1 MTNRHVDRK
10 EDHIRIVLDR
20 SSSRSGLTTGLE
32 NVRFVHCALPEL
44 DLDAIDLSRRFL
56 GRRISAPV
64 LVSSMTGG
72 PDPTAGINMNIAAVC
87 QDLGLPFGVGSQR
100 VALDHDSVAGLG
112 PELRRIAP
120 DVPILGNIGAAQL
133 SGADA
138 LDRAR
143 RAIEMIG
150 ADALFIHL
158 NPLQEAVQPEGDRN
172 WSGLFDR
179 IAMLADKLET
189 PIAVKEV
196 GFGLSAVLC
205 RRLHDA
211 GVAILDVA
219 GAGGTNWARVEAAR
233 ATPERQR
240 LGTTFADW
248 GIPTAE
254 AIHNARAACPTATLI
269 GSGGLSNGLDVARAL
284 RLGADLGGIAAG
296 VLKDAVASRD
306 DLKARLGAVVEEVR
320 IVCFCT
326 GSADLAA
333 LKTSPLIGEAP

>member
-20 SSSRSGLTTGLE
+20 ASSRSGVTTGLE

-44 DLDAIDLSRRFL
+44 DLDAIDLSLDFL

-72 PDPTAGINMNIAAVC
+72 PDRTAAINHNIAAVC

-100 VALDHDSVAGLG
+100 VALDHGSVAGLG
-112 PELRRIAP
+112 ADLRRLAP
-120 DVPILGNIGAAQL
+120 DVPILGNLGAAQL
-133 SGADA
+133 HGADA

-143 RAIEMIG
+143 RAVEMIE

-179 IAMLADKLET
+179 IAMLAEKLEA

-196 GFGLSAVLC
+196 GFGLSSALC
-205 RRLHDA
+205 RRLFEA
-211 GVAILDVA
+211 GLTILDVA

-233 ATPERQR
+233 ATPERKG
-240 LGTTFADW
+240 LGATFADW
-248 GIPTAE
+248 GIPTAK
-254 AIHNARAACPTATLI
+254 AIQGARAACPEATVI
-269 GSGGLSNGLDVARAL
+269 GSGGVSSGLDVARAL

-296 VLKDAVASRD
+296 LLKDAAASEDNLR
-306 DLKARLGAVVEEVR
+306 ARLARVIEELR
-320 IVCFCT
+320 ITCFCT
-326 GSADLAA
+326 GSPDLAA
-333 LKTSPLIGEAP
+333 LKASPLLEDD